1 MALGADRVLHIDT
14 TATGGSSSGSSSGD
28 PSLPPQT
35 PGPRAIASLLARV
48 VAEEGPR
55 LVLLGKQAIDGDSA
69 QTGPM
74 LAGLLNWP
82 QATFA
87 SKLVLGEEGAGG
99 GEGGGAGAG
108 ASSSSS
114 SSSVRVTREVDGG
127 LQTLSVPLPAVVT
140 ADLRLNE
147 PRYASL
153 PAVMR
158 AKKAVVP
165 TKTPADLGV
174 DLARFAQQTVVSK
187 ISPPP
192 ARKPGRKVGSVEE
205 LVEALVSEAKVL

>member
-1 MALGADRVLHIDT
+1 MLHIDT
-14 TATGGSSSGSSSGD
+14 TAAPGSSSRSNGGGD
-28 PSLPPQT
+28 LSSLPPQT
-35 PGPRAIASLLARV
+35 PGPRAVASLLARV
-48 VAEEGPR
+48 VADEGPR

-74 LAGLLNWP
+74 LAGLLSWP

-87 SKLVLGEEGAGG
+87 SKLVFGKEGRAGG
-99 GEGGGAGAG
+99 GGDSGESGGGDG
-108 ASSSSS
+108 ASSSSPS
-114 SSSVRVTREVDGG
+114 ITVTREVDGG

-153 PAVMR
+153 PAVMK
-158 AKKAVVP
+158 AKKAQIP
-165 TKTPADLGV
+165 IKTAADLGV
-174 DLARFAQQTVVSK
+174 DLARFSNQTFVSK
-187 ISPPP
+187 ISSPP
-192 ARKPGRKVGSVEE
+192 ARKAGRKVGSVEE